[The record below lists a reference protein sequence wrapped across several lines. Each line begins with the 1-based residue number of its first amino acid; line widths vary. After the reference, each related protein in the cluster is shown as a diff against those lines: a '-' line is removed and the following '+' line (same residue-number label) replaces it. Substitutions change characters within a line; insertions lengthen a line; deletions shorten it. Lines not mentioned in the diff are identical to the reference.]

1 MLLFILLFGEI
12 DISKEALL
20 SQAVSFTIISTYRNM
35 NMTFNLSTIDEQEK
49 LKKFVSFLK
58 MFEN

>member
-20 SQAVSFTIISTYRNM
+20 SQAVSFTIIST